1 MSEKYI
7 INYECADVAQYKR
20 ILKFIAHDEH
30 RKAKE
35 EEREGTRLVFDSTS
49 ASAGAN
55 SYETNVIDKGRYGR
69 GYEVRVREYLTGSV
83 ERVHAQGDTDIRYQR
98 RAIECKSSAC
108 WLVNPL
114 FDSEESLQAFL
125 DSTPVPMK
133 GATYICYAPITK
145 DENGIPFE
153 NVENISYV
161 LTQREFL
168 KTMKKANVLQIK
180 KRNGLFGLAVKQ
192 FYQSKKA
199 EQMLFDAL
207 DESDYMTL
215 ADFKIFCEKG

>member
-1 MSEKYI
+1 MDKYVI
-7 INYECADVAQYKR
+7 TYTCANYAQYKR
-20 ILKFIAHDEH
+20 IMDYIAHDEH
-30 RKAKE
+30 RTAQE
-35 EEREGTRLVFDSTS
+35 QEREGTRLVFNATN
-49 ASAGAN
+49 AKTGAN
-55 SYETNVIDKGRYGR
+55 SYEANVIDKGRYGR
-69 GYEVRVREYLTGSV
+69 GYEVRVREFLTGKI
-83 ERVHAQGDTDIRYQR
+83 ERVHAQGDTDIRYKR
-98 RAIECKSSAC
+98 RAVECKSSAC

-114 FDSEESLQAFL
+114 FDSMESLQAYL
-125 DSTPVPMK
+125 DNTSRPMK

-168 KTMKKANVLQIK
+168 RTMKEANVLQVK

-199 EQMLFDAL
+199 EQALFDAL
-207 DESDYMTL
+207 DASNYMTL
-215 ADFKIFCEKG
+215 QQFKTFCEGE